1 VSRERDLEVRVA
13 SPDEAEEVARLLGGF
28 RDYYGEELPAQEV
41 LLATVRRLGGD
52 PGTEFLLAGDPACGF
67 AQLRFRLSA
76 WTGTDDAWLEDVFV
90 EPDARGRGVGRALA
104 EACVERARARGCK
117 RIQLDANERNAA
129 ALALYHSLGFASGS
143 PRRWN
148 GGRDLYLTRRL

>member
-1 VSRERDLEVRVA
+1 VGRERDLEVRVA
-13 SPDEAEEVARLLGGF
+13 SADEAEDVARLLGGF
-28 RDYYGEELPAQEV
+28 RDYYGEELPAQKIV
-41 LLATVRRLGGD
+41 LATVRRLDGD
-52 PGTEFLLAGDPACGF
+52 PDTEFLLAGDPACGF

-129 ALALYHSLGFASGS
+129 ALALYRSLGFESGS
-143 PRRWN
+143 PRRWD